1 MGVHIKRVSFRK
13 NVRALTPGTKK
24 TLRNNEVSVQRSS
37 TVFIENWIVTFKNL
51 TSLTLSALSMN
62 PNDSFIDE
70 TTPLKKKKTS
80 MRQDLR

>member
-1 MGVHIKRVSFRK
+1 M
-13 NVRALTPGTKK
+13 
-24 TLRNNEVSVQRSS
+24 SVQWSS

-70 TTPLKKKKTS
+70 TTPFKKKKHLE
-80 MRQDLR
+80 MRQD